1 MATIL
6 IAAPALVC
14 RKLESVLAKGANVLC
29 AEKFDE
35 AVQRL
40 RGGNIDLLLLCYVF
54 DDVRPY
60 RLLNY
65 LQEHGVA
72 KVTTLL
78 VRALPV
84 PLQESE
90 RQVEEAYQQ
99 LGVSR
104 FVNLSDAEKREGEIA
119 VERFGDEVLRLLSGA
134 NVTRLRRSAST

>member
-6 IAAPALVC
+6 IAAPTLVC
-14 RKLESVLAKGANVLC
+14 KKLEPVLAKGASVVC
-29 AEKFDE
+29 AEEFDE
-35 AVQRL
+35 AVRL
-40 RGGNIDLLLLCYVF
+40 LRVGNIDLLLLCYIF

-72 KVTTLL
+72 KITTIL

-99 LGVSR
+99 LGVAR

-119 VERFGDEVLRLLSGA
+119 VERFGDEVLGLVNGA